1 MPGSYPQLSNVYPE
15 LKATLDKRAGNNS
28 PWNSATNPG
37 VSGLSTWIRLISAAA
52 PKGLILESINP
63 KSTSF
68 QARYGGKSNEY
79 TGPGIIGRNWDG
91 AIIRVPG
98 VSRAYRPSPI
108 ITAMSMDENAEG
120 GSRTATISIRAFTKE
135 QSDILATYFLEP
147 GFHCLC
153 EWGWNTQKSKS
164 QMVAGGGN
172 ITVCDLVAYDQW
184 STVREKRLNS
194 EYTYDAFLGIVAGGG
209 IEFGDDESYSLN
221 VKLIAIGNVAEYMQT
236 HRGANETT
244 ENNDGNNSGM
254 TFNTRE
260 IAYAVNNTKIGQ
272 ALFMQMFN
280 QLPGQKRTKDVYDLY
295 LNPKWADSANFV
307 NMDEKVGEILKSA
320 VSEGAELKTS
330 SGKDAAIPNETPFLS
345 EEKFI
350 RFELACEIINKYP
363 FELER
368 KGSSC
373 SNYETRGN
381 LITIKNTVI
390 SGFPHMFS
398 TDATKLFIPNPTA
411 PNFKFVEALSA
422 TEEITSYIDF
432 LNLNK
437 EANIANLHPIAEL
450 TDYPW
455 LQHLHSR
462 KDPGSG
468 NHRPVPYAF
477 PNTAGIYLKSL
488 ADDTFIPL
496 QEKAGFWGY
505 LKDLYINFNF
515 FVECISKSNLVVRDV
530 FYEMLNGMSGACNS
544 IWKFQIMEG
553 ILDKPSGKYE
563 LMVKDVNFLGDIS
576 NNEGITTFQ
585 SRGVKSP
592 FISCDFTVEIP
603 GAMVSSVA
611 INKLKDDKTGPE
623 DGRTFDNAPELN
635 PRPMLGSVF
644 SRREDLVGT
653 VLAGIQQA
661 KKAEEEK
668 RKAAEAQKQSGQLKQ
683 DFSNSPPKE
692 KTTSELEKEAKIANF
707 EFFTKTA
714 AVLPKLADRN
724 GKLDVTKTL
733 FDRAG
738 NDNTIEGVLMIG
750 AWSDTSALR
759 QCFLIDKGLAG
770 NTTSQQIA
778 ANNTKNP
785 PFGGAEFNFKVHG
798 VSGFKLGDQMQIDG
812 LPDKFGAPNVFQVV
826 KIDHTLDGMLWT
838 TDVKTKLR
846 IVGSEATEDKPE

>member
-209 IEFGDDESYSLN
+209 IEFGDDESYSLD
-221 VKLIAIGNVAEYMQT
+221 VKLVAIGNVAEYMQT

-244 ENNDGNNSGM
+244 EDKNDNDSGM
-254 TFNTRE
+254 TFNTRQ
-260 IAYAVNNTKIGQ
+260 IAYAVNDTKIGQ

-330 SGKDAAIPNETPFLS
+330 SGKDATIPNETPFLS

-350 RFELACEIINKYP
+350 RFELACEIINQYP
-363 FELER
+363 FELAR

-373 SNYETRGN
+373 SNYETRDYKIN
-381 LITIKNTVI
+381 IKNTVI

-411 PNFKFVEALSA
+411 PNFKFVKALSA
-422 TEEITSYIDF
+422 TEEIKSYIEF
-432 LNLNK
+432 SALNNK
-437 EANIANLHPIAEL
+437 ENIANLHPIAEL
-450 TDYPW
+450 DNYPW
-455 LQHLHSR
+455 LQHLDSR
-462 KDPGSG
+462 NDSG
-468 NHRPVPYAF
+468 TGLRPVPYAF
-477 PNTAGIYLKSL
+477 PNTRGIFLKSL
-488 ADDTFIPL
+488 ADATFIPL
-496 QEKAGFWGY
+496 QERAGFWGY

-544 IWKFQIMEG
+544 IWKFQIIEG
-553 ILDKPSGKYE
+553 IIDKPSGKYE

-576 NNEGITTFQ
+576 NNAGITTFQ

-592 FISCDFTVEIP
+592 FISCDFRVEVP
-603 GAMVSSVA
+603 GAMVSSVT
-611 INKLKDDKTGPE
+611 INKLKDDK
-623 DGRTFDNAPELN
+623 GRTFDNAPELN

-644 SRREDLVGT
+644 SRTEDLVGT

-661 KKAEEEK
+661 EASGSEKTDTSNKPAEEK
-668 RKAAEAQKQSGQLKQ
+668 S
-683 DFSNSPPKE
+683 S
-692 KTTSELEKEAKIANF
+692 SELELETKIANF

-714 AVLPKLADRN
+714 AILPKSADRK
-724 GKLDVTKTL
+724 GKLDITKT
-733 FDRAG
+733 FWDWKG
-738 NDNTIEGVLMIG
+738 NDNTIEGVLMVG

-759 QCFLIDKGLAG
+759 QCFLVDKGLTEKL
-770 NTTSQQIA
+770 NSDKKLE
-778 ANNTKNP
+778 NNKQNP

-798 VSGFKLGDQMQIDG
+798 VSGFKVGDQMQIDG

-826 KIDHTLDGMLWT
+826 KVDHTLDGMLWI

-846 IVGSEATEDKPE
+846 IVGSPDPAKTT